1 MQPAVVKK
9 LFIFFNFLQN
19 LYIFFYASTYR
30 WQILNSSIKRLLD
43 TRWSAR
49 DDACYSLNKN
59 QSSIENALIQIGEN
73 ENEKP
78 VIRCEAN
85 GILKILNS
93 LETSFLS
100 IFWGDIL
107 HRFNIF
113 SKKLQS
119 VNIDL
124 SVVVELYQSLINYI
138 SDIRTDKDYEN
149 YKKMLLKNMV
159 L

>member
-1 MQPAVVKK
+1 MK
-9 LFIFFNFLQN
+9 
-19 LYIFFYASTYR
+19 
-30 WQILNSSIKRLLD
+30 
-43 TRWSAR
+43 
-49 DDACYSLNKN
+49 
-59 QSSIENALIQIGEN
+59 NALIQIGEN

-107 HRFNIF
+107 HRFNTF

-159 L
+159 LWTSNKLKNDKKKLRNLVMSIQQNILSLTLK